1 MSTLRNKISLRSKIG
16 FIVVPVLFLTVM
28 GSVWIGSRYYVLQKA
43 EKDIQTMLLQHKGVH
58 HYVQR
63 LSHPELYTLKEGGR
77 VAESLYTPILFSS
90 SYMVRNMHNF
100 YNEEREKSGLSNLY
114 YKMAAENPR
123 NPVNQADAF
132 ETELIRMFNEE
143 DAPNHFRKIEEK
155 DGQEYLYVAI
165 PFLRNQKRC
174 LKCHGDIEDAPIQL
188 QQRYPEAGGYNEKE
202 GYIRAIESLRA
213 PLGSELT
220 FTYITMISSSVVFVI
235 VFSLLLLNRRLDT
248 LVAERTQRLQD
259 RTKELAQSEERL
271 NLSVEG
277 ADIGLWDWDMLTDNV
292 YFSPRYLSMLG
303 YEHNELP
310 HTLSTWEELLHPDD
324 KEKAQSQVGASL
336 KEKNPQWSIEAR
348 FRHKDGSYR
357 WILGMGKVVE
367 YDEKGKQIRAAGT
380 HLDINDSKQAQ
391 LEKAR
396 LESELSQ
403 SQKMEAI
410 GTLSGGIAH
419 DFNNILTV
427 IMGSNELSRNHMDKP
442 DKLQRDIDRI
452 HQGATRAKELVQQIL
467 TFSRKAEQNK
477 QLIQVAPLIKE
488 GLKLLR
494 STIPTTI
501 EIKEDLNCSALTLAD
516 PTQIH
521 QILMNLCTNAYH
533 SMRES
538 GGILGVRLQR
548 VELSG
553 YDNVLKGDLQ
563 PGTYIRLE
571 VSDTGT
577 GMDKETQKKIYNPYY
592 TTKDKGDG
600 TGLGLAVVHGI
611 VKDYHGTICVYSEVG
626 VGTTFHVYLP
636 ILEEIPE
643 PSQASPEKNTV
654 TRGTETIMIVDDEE
668 AIRDVMNEAL
678 TEHGY
683 RVVTFSNA
691 AQALHHFSETPDNVD
706 LIVTDM
712 TMPEMTGHELA
723 VKALEVRQ
731 DIPLILCTGHSE
743 IIGKEEAE
751 EIGIKEFLQK
761 PVAIGLLLEK
771 IRITLDSNRPS
782 I

>member
-1 MSTLRNKISLRSKIG
+1 MPI
-16 FIVVPVLFLTVM
+16 LFLAVM
-28 GSVWIGSRYYVLQKA
+28 GSVWLCSRYYVLQKA
-43 EKDIQTMLLQHKGVH
+43 EKDVQTMLLQHKGVH

-63 LSHPELYTLKEGGR
+63 LSHPELYSLKEGDK

-143 DAPNHFRKIEEK
+143 DAPNHFRKIEGK
-155 DGQEYLYVAI
+155 DGQDYLYVAI
-165 PFLRNQKRC
+165 PFLRNQQRC

-188 QQRYPEAGGYNEKE
+188 QQRYPEAGGYNEKV

-213 PLGSELT
+213 PLESELT
-220 FTYITMISSSVVFVI
+220 FTYITMISTSVVFVI

-248 LVAERTQRLQD
+248 LVTERTQRLQD

-277 ADIGLWDWDMLTDNV
+277 ADIGLWDWDMLTGKV

-303 YEHNELP
+303 YERNELP
-310 HTLSTWEELLHPDD
+310 HTFSTWEELLHPND
-324 KEKAQSQVGASL
+324 KEMAQSGIGAAL

-348 FRHKDGSYR
+348 YRHKDGSYR

-367 YDEKGKQIRAAGT
+367 YDEKGNQIRAAGT
-380 HLDINDSKQAQ
+380 HLDINESKQAQ
-391 LEKAR
+391 LEKAQ

-419 DFNNILTV
+419 DFNNILAV
-427 IMGSNELSRNHMDKP
+427 IMGSNELSRNHIDKP
-442 DKLQRDIDRI
+442 DKLQQDIDRI

-477 QLIQVAPLIKE
+477 QLIQIAPIIKE

-501 EIKEDLNCSALTLAD
+501 AIKENLNSSALTLAD
-516 PTQIH
+516 TTQIH

-538 GGILGVRLQR
+538 GGILGVSLQR

-553 YDNVLKGDLQ
+553 NDHILKVDLQ
-563 PGTYIRLE
+563 PGPYLRLE

-577 GMDKETQKKIYNPYY
+577 GMNKETKRKIFNPYF

-636 ILEEIPE
+636 ILDEIPE
-643 PSQASPEKNTV
+643 PSQALPEKINV
-654 TRGTETIMIVDDEE
+654 TSGTETIMIVDDEE

-691 AQALHHFSETPDNVD
+691 PQALHHFSEAPDNFD
-706 LIVTDM
+706 LIITDM
-712 TMPEMTGHELA
+712 TMPKMTGHELA

-751 EIGIKEFLQK
+751 EVGIKEFLQK

-771 IRITLDSNRPS
+771 IRKTLDSNRPY
-782 I
+782 